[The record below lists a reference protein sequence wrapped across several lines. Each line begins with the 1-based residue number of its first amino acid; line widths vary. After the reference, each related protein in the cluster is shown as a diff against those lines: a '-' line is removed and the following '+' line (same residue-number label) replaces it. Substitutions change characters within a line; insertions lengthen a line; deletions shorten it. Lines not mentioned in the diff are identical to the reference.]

1 MFRSM
6 KMEKY
11 MEFELTVNFQ
21 VKLVTKN
28 IVPGF
33 PGTQNRAV
41 SAERC
46 LFQKKTTNVLNQTV
60 AP

>member
-11 MEFELTVNFQ
+11 MDFELTVNFQ

-33 PGTQNRAV
+33 PGTQNQAV

-46 LFQKKTTNVLNQTV
+46 LFQKKTTNVLN
-60 AP
+60 